1 MAPSLEVVLID
12 AKRRELAGGRSYEGT
27 REPYV
32 QGVLIRMALAPPL
45 FPSLFGLL
53 LFFGWSSRLGRVF
66 LLPKTAPPLRIDRA
80 VGEYLRGPP
89 PDWNTGLAA
98 A

>member
-1 MAPSLEVVLID
+1 MSSGPGEWGGLRLAPSLEVVLID

-45 FPSLFGLL
+45 FHSLFGLL
-53 LFFGWSSRLGRVF
+53 LFFWVVLQVRKGS
-66 LLPKTAPPLRIDRA
+66 
-80 VGEYLRGPP
+80 
-89 PDWNTGLAA
+89 LAA
-98 A
+98 

>member
-45 FPSLFGLL
+45 FPSLFWASFVCFCWVVLQVRKG
-53 LFFGWSSRLGRVF
+53 S
-66 LLPKTAPPLRIDRA
+66 
-80 VGEYLRGPP
+80 
-89 PDWNTGLAA
+89 LAA
-98 A
+98 